1 MGTGVN
7 AQWGAR
13 GAEAVGAYEG
23 DGTAVPRPDALVP
36 GAPPGSASATV
47 PAPGRICRT
56 ALPGDVLAPAAA
68 RRFVRDALADW
79 AAHGM
84 PQGELITGQL
94 RDDAVLLVS
103 ELVTNAVVHAGT
115 GVVVRCALEPA
126 EAPEPGATLYAEV
139 TDHHPARAV
148 RGQSALYEA
157 APEAV
162 GTVDG
167 LPRAGAVGVAAG
179 TVARGGARAVVGGG
193 DRPGSGLRLVG
204 TIADSWGTIYR
215 RASKTVWF
223 RLPVGPAPAEGP
235 TPTPGSAYAEGGAT
249 PAREAGSSDRDP
261 GDQDP
266 GDRTPGADLRTAN
279 VLAPALRETAQDRGA
294 PELLSHGGLSFLAEA
309 SDLLAGQFDADKVAL
324 LAGQLLVPRLADWCA
339 VWLETA
345 DAGPAA
351 PWVWHASE
359 SEMAELRR
367 QVGERPPT
375 LPTTARGRAVPWPWP
390 GDPAAAGP
398 GGAALACGL
407 VTGGRS
413 VGTLLIGRSGLR
425 QLPDEVARLFEDLA
439 RRVAL
444 AVVAARQ
451 YTRQAQIS
459 EVLQRGLLPSGLA
472 AIPGMDTAVVYE
484 PAGGTCAGGDF
495 YDVFPAGDGRW
506 CFALGDVCGNG
517 PEAAVVTGL
526 ARPVLRLLA
535 REGYGVTEVLD
546 RLNRTL
552 GEKAVEAAASAVAA
566 EGPGESRFLSLL
578 YGELV
583 PYDGL
588 DGPAPYDGPDGSV
601 PHGEPAPRGGL
612 APHGETVSP
621 GESVPGDGP
630 MAYGEPRGEGRSG
643 PAGEGAR
650 GARRGVRCTLASAGH
665 PLPLLLRADGGV
677 VARAAPQLLLGVL
690 DGVRYESETFDLLPG
705 ETLLCV
711 TDGVTERRSDHAQ
724 FDDDD
729 GLARALAMCAGLSA
743 QEVAQRV
750 RTAVHAFGAAPP
762 NDDLAMLVLK
772 AAP

>member
-1 MGTGVN
+1 M
-7 AQWGAR
+7 
-13 GAEAVGAYEG
+13 
-23 DGTAVPRPDALVP
+23 
-36 GAPPGSASATV
+36 
-47 PAPGRICRT
+47 
-56 ALPGDVLAPAAA
+56 
-68 RRFVRDALADW
+68 
-79 AAHGM
+79 
-84 PQGELITGQL
+84 
-94 RDDAVLLVS
+94 
-103 ELVTNAVVHAGT
+103 
-115 GVVVRCALEPA
+115 
-126 EAPEPGATLYAEV
+126 
-139 TDHHPARAV
+139 
-148 RGQSALYEA
+148 
-157 APEAV
+157 
-162 GTVDG
+162 
-167 LPRAGAVGVAAG
+167 
-179 TVARGGARAVVGGG
+179 
-193 DRPGSGLRLVG
+193 
-204 TIADSWGTIYR
+204 
-215 RASKTVWF
+215 WF
-223 RLPVGPAPAEGP
+223 RWPVGPAPAEGP
-235 TPTPGSAYAEGGAT
+235 TPTTGSASPEGGAA
-249 PAREAGSSDRDP
+249 PAREAGPGDRDA
-261 GDQDP
+261 GDRDLD
-266 GDRTPGADLRTAN
+266 DRTPGADLRTAN
-279 VLAPALRETAQDRGA
+279 VLAPALCEAAQDRSA

-309 SDLLAGQFDADKVAL
+309 SNLLAGQFDADKVAL
-324 LAGQLLVPRLADWCA
+324 LAAGQLLVPRLADWCA
-339 VWLETA
+339 VWLETP

-359 SEMAELRR
+359 SEMAELRC

-375 LPTTARGRAVPWPWP
+375 LPATARGRAVPWPWP
-390 GDPAAAGP
+390 GDRAAGA

-413 VGTLLIGRSGLR
+413 VGTLLIGRSGLS
-425 QLPDEVARLFEDLA
+425 QLPDEVARLFEGLA

-451 YTRQAQIS
+451 YTR

-535 REGYGVTEVLD
+535 RGGYGVTEVLD

-552 GEKAVEAAASAVAA
+552 GEKAVEAAASAIAA
-566 EGPGESRFLSLL
+566 EGPGKSRFLSLL

-583 PYDGL
+583 PYDG
-588 DGPAPYDGPDGSV
+588 PAPYDGPDESVAQGGSA
-601 PHGEPAPRGGL
+601 PHGEPVS
-612 APHGETVSP
+612 HGASASHDASAP
-621 GESVPGDGP
+621 GEGRT
-630 MAYGEPRGEGRSG
+630 AYGEPRGGGSG
-643 PAGEGAR
+643 ATGQGAR

-677 VARAAPQLLLGVL
+677 LARAAPQLLLGVL

-705 ETLLCV
+705 ETLLCA

-729 GLARALAMCAGLSA
+729 GLARALATCVGLSA
-743 QEVAQRV
+743 QEVAQHV

-762 NDDLAMLVLK
+762 NDDLAMLVFK

>member
-23 DGTAVPRPDALVP
+23 DGAAVPRRDAPAP
-36 GAPPGSASATV
+36 GAPSGSVAATG

-56 ALPGDVLAPAAA
+56 VLPGNVLAPAAA
-68 RRFVRDALADW
+68 RRFVRDALVDW

-84 PQGELITGQL
+84 PQGDVITDQL

-126 EAPEPGATLYAEV
+126 ETPEPMATLYAEV

-148 RGQSALYEA
+148 RGQPALREA

-162 GTVDG
+162 GTAVASEAGGPADG
-167 LPRAGAVGVAAG
+167 LPRAGAVGVGAG
-179 TVARGGARAVVGGG
+179 TDARGGARAVVGGG
-193 DRPGSGLRLVG
+193 DRAGSGLRLVG

-215 RASKTVWF
+215 RTSKTVWF
-223 RLPVGPAPAEGP
+223 RLPMGPAPAEGP
-235 TPTPGSAYAEGGAT
+235 TPSTESACAEGGAA
-249 PAREAGSSDRDP
+249 PAREAGCGDR
-261 GDQDP
+261 GP
-266 GDRTPGADLRTAN
+266 GDRTPGADLRTAD
-279 VLAPALRETAQDRGA
+279 VLAPALREAAQDRGA
-294 PELLSHGGLSFLAEA
+294 PGLLSHGGLSFLAEA

-339 VWLETA
+339 VWLETG

-359 SEMAELRR
+359 NQMAELRR
-367 QVGERPPT
+367 QVGERPPP
-375 LPTTARGRAVPWPWP
+375 LPATARGRAVPWPWP
-390 GDPAAAGP
+390 GDGAAAGS
-398 GGAALACGL
+398 GGAALACAL
-407 VTGGRS
+407 VTGGRT
-413 VGTLLIGRSGLR
+413 VGTLLIGRGGLS

-552 GEKAVEAAASAVAA
+552 GEKAVEAAASAIAA

-583 PYDGL
+583 PYDGP
-588 DGPAPYDGPDGSV
+588 DESAPYDGLDQPV
-601 PHGEPAPRGGL
+601 PHGEP
-612 APHGETVSP
+612 VP
-621 GESVPGDGP
+621 GEGP
-630 MAYGEPRGEGRSG
+630 LPYGKSRGEGQSG
-643 PAGEGAR
+643 SAGEGVR

-711 TDGVTERRSDHAQ
+711 TDGVTERRSDRAQ

-729 GLARALAMCAGLSA
+729 GLARALATCAGLTA

-762 NDDLAMLVLK
+762 SDDLAMLVLR